1 MKKFLSVLLI
11 VVMVFTF
18 AACGTKDGGNG
29 DAVDYDAI
37 PDTCESADGTYVK
50 GRFIQPVHLER
61 M

>member
-37 PDTCESADGTYVK
+37 PDTCESADGN
-50 GRFIQPVHLER
+50 GN
-61 M
+61 